1 MDEDFADTRVESLII
16 CDKFNKSKNEVND
29 FNKLH
34 PCLLDT
40 LVLKS
45 PST

>member
-1 MDEDFADTRVESLII
+1 MDEDFADTRVEFLII
-16 CDKFNKSKNEVND
+16 CDKLVKFKNVIND

-40 LVLKS
+40 LVVES

>member
-1 MDEDFADTRVESLII
+1 MDEDFADTRVECLII
-16 CDKFNKSKNEVND
+16 CDRLNKSKNEIND

-34 PCLLDT
+34 PWLLDT